1 VAIKVFK
8 FRFRR
13 AAKPVL
19 SEKKMDDS
27 DKIMVLNRLLAARSA
42 AGRDFY
48 ASASKGVCAALSEME
63 SGKIAL
69 GDFAKS
75 ILKIYDPEAAVEVV
89 EIEKPTFDP
98 LFALPM
104 ISSAI
109 KRLSGFERAVLI
121 VCGLD
126 ARAGGKRAS
135 RQKREAYAEN
145 IELIEAY
152 AMRYAKAFPNLE
164 ILFV

>member
-1 VAIKVFK
+1 
-8 FRFRR
+8 
-13 AAKPVL
+13 
-19 SEKKMDDS
+19 
-27 DKIMVLNRLLAARSA
+27 MVLNRLLAARSA

-126 ARAGGKRAS
+126 ASWRSGLAPKAPGL
-135 RQKREAYAEN
+135 RQHD
-145 IELIEAY
+145 LIEAY
-152 AMRYAKAFPNLE
+152 AMRYAKAFP
-164 ILFV
+164 V

>member
-1 VAIKVFK
+1 
-8 FRFRR
+8 
-13 AAKPVL
+13 
-19 SEKKMDDS
+19 
-27 DKIMVLNRLLAARSA
+27 
-42 AGRDFY
+42 
-48 ASASKGVCAALSEME
+48 ME

-121 VCGLD
+121 VCVLD